1 MTEKINDM
9 QKIFAFHGFI
19 KSPIS
24 RKKIV
29 NLFLRGFTKE
39 SIYIIGCDIYN
50 DSKYLK

>member
-1 MTEKINDM
+1 MTEKINDI
-9 QKIFAFHGFI
+9 QKMFAFHGFI